1 MQFHDRQKERHRYR
15 HYHKVISSLFISSK
29 RKVLASI
36 FTRTLRNS
44 GKWKHFVILI
54 PNVPNCS
61 PLKTMSNVN
70 LILLNRGVFDT
81 RFLLYFNLIFLIFF
95 ALLQLSDYCM
105 SNCLHKPG
113 NACSR
118 QQSRSL
124 FRHML
129 KCFRLRGFMTTVDR
143 RLVKA
148 AGKNQEKIVLVLNS
162 FFLL

>member
-70 LILLNRGVFDT
+70 LILLNRGVSMRVF
-81 RFLLYFNLIFLIFF
+81 
-95 ALLQLSDYCM
+95 
-105 SNCLHKPG
+105 
-113 NACSR
+113 
-118 QQSRSL
+118 
-124 FRHML
+124 
-129 KCFRLRGFMTTVDR
+129 CFIST
-143 RLVKA
+143 
-148 AGKNQEKIVLVLNS
+148 S
-162 FFLL
+162 FS